1 MSGLSTLTEAMR
13 AFGSAKQLAIAA
25 GCHINTAK
33 NYQLGYTFPDI
44 VGLTRLMARS
54 RAVTDAVL
62 RMAGLDDL
70 SLDLETARLTRLL
83 AELHERRQEPHAS
96 LDQASPASGRS
107 VPVGRRLA
115 GAKAQGAAR

>member
-54 RAVTDAVL
+54 RAVTDALL

-83 AELHERRQEPHAS
+83 AELHERRQELHAEDLEEATS
-96 LDQASPASGRS
+96 AR
-107 VPVGRRLA
+107 GRRPRVA
-115 GAKAQGAAR
+115 DQQDPAKDP